1 MRVVL
6 KLGISIGLLA
16 WLLLRSDIGQVL
28 ASLEKLSPPVIASVA
43 ALIPVMVGV
52 AALKWWLFVPG
63 HRVRD
68 LVRLNLVGVFYSIV
82 LPGQVAG
89 EAVKAY
95 RLGAGRADAEE
106 IAASVVVD
114 KVNGMIGLLAL
125 GIVGAHASRL
135 GIPGSLVVSFSAT
148 LVIGLALLY
157 SLHLPLLRRS
167 IETTIGFVARRWS
180 FAKPLVQRLALF
192 LAASAR
198 YLGRPGLMIASVL
211 LGILYQLLCITVI
224 LIVAPEFGIDVP
236 LVEWLWIFAVV
247 ATAALLPLSI
257 AGLGIREGAFVAV
270 LGLLQVPSASALA
283 LSLTIFATQLAT
295 ALLGGLIEFAGFWER
310 RQRSDTG

>member
-1 MRVVL
+1 
-6 KLGISIGLLA
+6 
-16 WLLLRSDIGQVL
+16 
-28 ASLEKLSPPVIASVA
+28 
-43 ALIPVMVGV
+43 
-52 AALKWWLFVPG
+52 
-63 HRVRD
+63 
-68 LVRLNLVGVFYSIV
+68 
-82 LPGQVAG
+82 
-89 EAVKAY
+89 
-95 RLGAGRADAEE
+95 
-106 IAASVVVD
+106 
-114 KVNGMIGLLAL
+114 LAL
-125 GIVGAHASRL
+125 GIVGAHASSL

-167 IETTIGFVARRWS
+167 IETTIGFVATRCS
-180 FAKPLVQRLALF
+180 FAKPLAQRLALF

-198 YLGRPGLMIASVL
+198 YLGRPGLMVASVL